1 MVAQSSF
8 HGDSILKFSRSKTEI
23 IPLVSS
29 SIAIRG
35 KEAYLRWREGCR
47 ARRQGSLLLLHL
59 TGEGDLEC
67 PCQLPPHPILG
78 RMDEGLGW
86 GGAVRMQRQGERKE
100 REERDELV
108 CPFICTPS

>member
-23 IPLVSS
+23 IPLFSS

-35 KEAYLRWREGCR
+35 KEAYLRWRVGCR
-47 ARRQGSLLLLHL
+47 ARRQGSFLLLHL

-78 RMDEGLGW
+78 RMDEGLRW
-86 GGAVRMQRQGERKE
+86 GGSEDAEARGKE
-100 REERDELV
+100 REGGER
-108 CPFICTPS
+108 